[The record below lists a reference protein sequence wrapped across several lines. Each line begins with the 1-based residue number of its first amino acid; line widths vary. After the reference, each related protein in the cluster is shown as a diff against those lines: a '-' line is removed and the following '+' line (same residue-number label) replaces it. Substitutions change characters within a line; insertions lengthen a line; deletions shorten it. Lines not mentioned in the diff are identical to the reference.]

1 MKSDSAIDPFQRN
14 SWYAVGDLRHHKKQL
29 TFCRQKNSGLSSE
42 IRRNKLPGAKLW
54 NEELSPFCDLTQH
67 LNLPDNTLFRL
78 APQYAEAVDFYIR
91 LDRDISIQ
99 MTIAD
104 LHWGLLRNPGEAV
117 HRTSELLGRDQF
129 AFGGGDLQNV
139 EGMWRSHPRVLELE
153 DRLLACE
160 LGLQMAIRKKLEKP
174 RKADWLTIY
183 CRYFALQL
191 IDGGEDRLEVTCH

>member
-1 MKSDSAIDPFQRN
+1 MAYWDSKATIPPGLFPILQTVPHGLDFGILQLDFLTSN
-14 SWYAVGDLRHHKKQL
+14 LLR
-29 TFCRQKNSGLSSE
+29 C
-42 IRRNKLPGAKLW
+42 
-54 NEELSPFCDLTQH
+54 
-67 LNLPDNTLFRL
+67 
-78 APQYAEAVDFYIR
+78 
-91 LDRDISIQ
+91 
-99 MTIAD
+99 

-191 IDGGEDRLEVTCH
+191 IDGGEDRLEALLHREAAECLDFERIFIFDGSIPCQFFKSWSRPKPV